1 MNKRVNHSPRPKRRA
16 RVRRSRSALAVV
28 ELAVCLPAIVLMVLG
43 SIEACSMIFVK
54 QSLHIAAYEGIR
66 RAVRYDATEQ
76 IVLDRCQQILDERG
90 VENATIELTPNTPDT
105 VERGNELTLRISAPV
120 LDNSLLRLR
129 FFEGQLEAQATM
141 VKE

>member
-1 MNKRVNHSPRPKRRA
+1 MNMRLHYAPRIMRRA
-16 RVRRSRSALAVV
+16 RVQRGRCGLAVV

-76 IVLDRCQQILDERG
+76 TVLDRCQQILDERG
-90 VENATIELTPNTPDT
+90 VENATIEMTPNTLDT

-129 FFEGQLEAQATM
+129 FFDSQLQAEATM

>member
-1 MNKRVNHSPRPKRRA
+1 
-16 RVRRSRSALAVV
+16 
-28 ELAVCLPAIVLMVLG
+28 MVLG

-66 RAVRYDATEQ
+66 HAVRYDATEQ
-76 IVLDRCQQILDERG
+76 NVLDRCQQILDERG

-129 FFEGQLEAQATM
+129 FFDGQLQAEATM